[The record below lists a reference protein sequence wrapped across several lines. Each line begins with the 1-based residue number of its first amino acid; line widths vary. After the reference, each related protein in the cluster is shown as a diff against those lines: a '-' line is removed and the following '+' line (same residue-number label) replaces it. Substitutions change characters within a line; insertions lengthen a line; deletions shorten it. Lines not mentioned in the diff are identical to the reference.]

1 MAKPPFQFK
10 PSKPSSKGS
19 GDQAVALT
27 GTGDVLASYSDVFVV
42 TSESE
47 TGMASIYFYQRQFGD
62 REVVLG
68 KTEQGLKAP
77 RAKCIS
83 RIIMSSP
90 GIVVLLEA
98 LAKNR
103 GFTLTPIKEGKE

>member
-19 GDQAVALT
+19 GQEVALA

-42 TSESE
+42 TNEAA

-68 KTEQGLKAP
+68 KTEEGLKAP

-83 RIIMSSP
+83 RIIMSSK
-90 GIVVLLEA
+90 GVGVLLEA
-98 LAKNR
+98 LAQNR
-103 GFTLTPIKEGKE
+103 GFTLTPIKEEKK